1 MKQKL
6 TDTLRGLWKELIR
19 KDKIAH
25 RISPFVALLL
35 SLVAAGLV
43 VTATGANALE
53 AYTAL
58 FKGALGSV
66 SSIKQTI
73 RYTIPIFL
81 LGLSFS
87 VCSRGGFFA
96 IGQEGQMYAAAL
108 LLVCVQCYLPHLP
121 QPLMMILMVICG
133 IVAAVVCALIP
144 AITKHYFG
152 VNEAMVF
159 VMLNYI
165 SLLLVEYLFLHSPLR
180 NPDSASYPK
189 SIAVAPTISTVALY
203 IGVIAILIL
212 FILLIKKSIPGYRL
226 RMVGQNTAY
235 AKASGLPVTQTI
247 LFSAVLGGGL
257 AGLASISEVL
267 GVYHVV
273 YNNFASALGFKGVT
287 VALLGMHNPLGMLF
301 ASLLLGALQGGSV
314 MLSTTTDVSP
324 EIVSVVEGFIMF
336 FSSVNLAVMIGRI
349 TDSRKRRKYHKEE
362 RAAQ

>member
-1 MKQKL
+1 MKQKVS
-6 TDTLRGLWKELIR
+6 DGLRALKKELSR
-19 KDKIAH
+19 RDKIAN

-43 VTATGANALE
+43 VAATGANALE
-53 AYTAL
+53 AYEAL
-58 FKGALGSV
+58 FKGALGSW
-66 SSIKQTI
+66 SSVKQTL

-108 LLVCVQCYLPHLP
+108 LLVCVQCYMPHLP
-121 QPLMMILMVICG
+121 QPLMLLLMVACG
-133 IVAAVVCALIP
+133 ILAAVVCALLP

-165 SLLLVEYLFLHSPLR
+165 ALLLVEYLFLHSPLR
-180 NPDSASYPK
+180 NPSSASYPK
-189 SIAVAPTISTVALY
+189 SIAIEPALPQAALY
-203 IGVIAILIL
+203 IGTIVVLALFVVLIR
-212 FILLIKKSIPGYRL
+212 KSVLGYRL
-226 RMVGQNTAY
+226 RIIGQNTAF
-235 AKASGLPVTQTI
+235 AKASGLPVTKVI
-247 LFSAVLGGGL
+247 LLSAVLGGGL

-287 VALLGMHNPLGMLF
+287 VALLGMHSPLGMLL
-301 ASLLLGALQGGSV
+301 ASLLLAALQGGSV

-336 FSSVNLAVMIGRI
+336 FSSVNLAVMVNRI
-349 TDSRKRRKYHKEE
+349 KGSRRRRHHHKKE
-362 RAAQ
+362 AAQ